1 MGKTDQP
8 TSGSVSRFLRR
19 AFVKERPFLWSPGRI
34 GPQFEWLDYTHIRF
48 REGALKGSRFE
59 LVTEILETKAN
70 VYISEQ
76 GSQVA
81 RACVERDPPGK
92 GVCLSEI
99 AVDEPYRRK
108 GLASIMTYCI
118 FRELLAMQET
128 AFFKIRMMR
137 MLKPTERNV
146 EVQNVGIGVIANRLG
161 FTPELIVEKILSPS
175 NVTGIEILPA
185 KGDFPPSF
193 KIVVRTFPLVA
204 HRVRARRR
212 LTETGRRFPYLRQAL
227 EGAAD
232 DPRVGSEGAHRHRQ
246 RQLLAAPGRHRPVR
260 QPPRHRRTRGERVPA
275 PCAGRLECPPPF
287 PGLRLDSRPP
297 LNRAGGRKLT
307 RGLVVAILYT

>member
-8 TSGSVSRFLRR
+8 ASGSVSRFLRR

-193 KIVVRTFPLVA
+193 KILARTFPLVVIA
-204 HRVRARRR
+204 FVLDADTMKPVADFRTYVKLSKEQPTILELAQKGLIVIGNGSYWLRRDGIDQFVNHLATDEHEASAFRRRVR
-212 LTETGRRFPYLRQAL
+212 G
-227 EGAAD
+227 
-232 DPRVGSEGAHRHRQ
+232 V
-246 RQLLAAPGRHRPVR
+246 
-260 QPPRHRRTRGERVPA
+260 
-275 PCAGRLECPPPF
+275 
-287 PGLRLDSRPP
+287 
-297 LNRAGGRKLT
+297 
-307 RGLVVAILYT
+307 